1 MKANE
6 IEKGELAR
14 FVRTDE
20 GKAFLDELDKGWA
33 DCMAIA
39 REHGFIVAAVG
50 GTATLATYKN
60 AQEVGPELVV
70 RMLQMSGVEVPLGE

>member
-1 MKANE
+1 
-6 IEKGELAR
+6 
-14 FVRTDE
+14 
-20 GKAFLDELDKGWA
+20 
-33 DCMAIA
+33 MAIA

>member
-1 MKANE
+1 MRANE
-6 IEKGELAR
+6 IPRDELEN
-14 FVRTDE
+14 FICTDE
-20 GKAFLDELDKGWA
+20 GKEFLDELDKGWA

-70 RMLQMSGVEVPLGE
+70 KMLQMSGVEVPLGD